1 MHRLQKKA
9 LSAIGSPARTGML
22 LLALLV
28 MPLVLRQGL
37 AAETRKLTV
46 IQETAPLFKERSI
59 RSPIIKYL
67 EKGSQLNLLA
77 AEDSFYLVSYG
88 GYEGWIIPYS
98 VEEAPVELQGERPEA
113 VDSEP
118 DSAPGT
124 GDAQLVP
131 GSYLVVTNRYANIR
145 EGPGLNY
152 KLVGRVYQGDKLE
165 KYIKRGR
172 WYRVRL
178 PDSKIGFIRED
189 LVAGPEAAR
198 EKLADRSEAVEQ
210 AVELDAPDQ
219 IVALKQ
225 KVDRLE
231 REVVELRKLLND
243 NIRETRTLLLELQR
257 SKTGVGASGLLNIT
271 PGGLDM
277 TNPASIQ
284 SQGVK
289 GRIIGNTATR
299 IYHLPESIFYDKIP
313 EELRIYFNTEE
324 QARKSGYVKSI
335 K

>member
-1 MHRLQKKA
+1 MHRPQKNA
-9 LSAIGSPARTGML
+9 LSAFGSPARTGMF

-37 AAETRKLTV
+37 AAENRKLTV

-59 RSPIIKYL
+59 RSSIIKYL

-77 AEDSFYLVSYG
+77 VEDSFYLVSYG

-113 VDSEP
+113 DST
-118 DSAPGT
+118 AGT
-124 GDAQLVP
+124 GDGQLVP
-131 GSYLVVTNRYANIR
+131 GSYLVVTNRYANVR

-152 KLVGRVYQGDKLE
+152 KLVGRAYQGDKLE
-165 KYIKRGR
+165 KFIKRGR

-189 LVAGPEAAR
+189 LVADPESAR
-198 EKLADRSEAVEQ
+198 EKLADRPEVVEQ
-210 AVELDAPDQ
+210 VVEPDAPDQ

-243 NIRETRTLLLELQR
+243 NIRETRTLLVELQR
-257 SKTGVGASGLLNIT
+257 SKTGVGASGLLNKT

-313 EELRIYFNTEE
+313 EELRVYFNTEE

>member
-1 MHRLQKKA
+1 MHSPQIKA
-9 LSAIGSPARTGML
+9 LSSIGRPARTGMF

-28 MPLVLRQGL
+28 MPLALCQEL

-77 AEDSFYLVSYG
+77 VEDSFYLVSYG
-88 GYEGWIIPYS
+88 GYEGWVIPYS
-98 VEEAPVELQGERPEA
+98 VEGLPVGEQGERPE
-113 VDSEP
+113 
-118 DSAPGT
+118 PGAEAES
-124 GDAQLVP
+124 GDAELVAE
-131 GSYLVVTNRYANIR
+131 SYLMVTNRYANVR

-165 KYIKRGR
+165 KLVKRGR
-172 WYRVRL
+172 WYQVKL
-178 PDSKIGFIRED
+178 PDSKMGFIRED
-189 LVAGPEAAR
+189 LVADPETAR
-198 EKLADRSEAVEQ
+198 EKLAVRPEVEEK
-210 AVELDAPDQ
+210 AAALDSPDQ
-219 IVALKQ
+219 TAGLKQ

-231 REVVELRKLLND
+231 REVAELRKLLND
-243 NIRETRTLLLELQR
+243 HIRETRTLLMELQR
-257 SKTGVGASGLLNIT
+257 TKTGVGASGLLNNI

-284 SQGVK
+284 SQSVK
-289 GRIIGNTATR
+289 GNIIGNTATR

-313 EELRIYFNTEE
+313 EELRVYFNTEE
-324 QARKSGYVKSI
+324 QARKAGYVKSI